1 MLYFTAFPLICYGV
15 HFAGRYFFFFDF
27 FLDIGLLAAVIFTA
41 IFCISDPKARFVLL
55 VSAGSFV
62 VFMIPLFA
70 VTPIGPRNA
79 YFFEVLFILIT
90 MILFHQATNNWKEMQ
105 QIAPALVLASCLLL
119 FGNLWIHYRNGSTE
133 QIRVQITS
141 EAMKR

>member
-1 MLYFTAFPLICYGV
+1 
-15 HFAGRYFFFFDF
+15 
-27 FLDIGLLAAVIFTA
+27 
-41 IFCISDPKARFVLL
+41 
-55 VSAGSFV
+55 
-62 VFMIPLFA
+62 
-70 VTPIGPRNA
+70 
-79 YFFEVLFILIT
+79 

-141 EAMKR
+141 EGMKREENVIVLPGYPYPSYIHAADAKDALSFFYYYDRPGDISFQFMSYKSWIEKQ